1 MIQQNG
7 YGGLKPDIWN
17 YYNSDESNHILTNR
31 AISSVYAPGSTYKM
45 VTAVAALQTNN
56 VTTTEKINDVGIYT
70 IGYIPGNK
78 QPKCWIYDSTHRGH
92 GYLNVSNAIKHSCNY
107 FFYEMGVRMGIDTLD
122 RYAKAFGLGTKTNI
136 ELLSEV
142 SGTREN
148 REIATATG
156 DIWTEGRV
164 LNAAIG
170 QGNNAFTPIQMAKYL
185 SILVNGG
192 KQVNPTIV
200 KTVINSDGTEIKRK
214 DMENSVNSRIGN
226 QANTEQ
232 NIEISRENLDAVMDG
247 MKGVTS
253 EVGGTAYGVFR
264 NFNIEVGGKTGT
276 AQKGE
281 KDTPNALFVGFAPYD
296 NPEIAV
302 VCVIENGGNSSIA
315 SYPARDVIAQYFGMN
330 EQNIEENT
338 RSFAKC

>member
-1 MIQQNG
+1 M
-7 YGGLKPDIWN
+7 L
-17 YYNSDESNHILTNR
+17 L
-31 AISSVYAPGSTYKM
+31 GSTYKM
-45 VTAVAALQTNN
+45 VTSVAALQSNN

-136 ELLSEV
+136 ELLSET

-148 REIATATG
+148 REIAKETG

-170 QGNNAFTPIQMAKYL
+170 QGNNFFTPIQMAKYL

-192 KQVNPTIV
+192 KQINPTVV
-200 KTVINSDGTEIKRK
+200 KTIINSDGTEVKRNEIE
-214 DMENSVNSRIGN
+214 DSVNSRLGREIN
-226 QANTEQ
+226 NEQ
-232 NIEISRENLDAVMDG
+232 DIEISKQNLDAVMEG

-253 EVGGTAYGVFR
+253 EVGGTAYAVFK

-281 KDTPNALFVGFAPYD
+281 KDTPNALFVGFAPFD
-296 NPEIAV
+296 SPEIAV

-330 EQNIEENT
+330 EQNIEENI
-338 RSFAKC
+338 RCFAKY

>member
-1 MIQQNG
+1 M
-7 YGGLKPDIWN
+7 L
-17 YYNSDESNHILTNR
+17 L
-31 AISSVYAPGSTYKM
+31 GSTYKM
-45 VTAVAALQTNN
+45 VTAIAALQTNN

-92 GYLNVSNAIKHSCNY
+92 GYINVANAIKHSCNY

-122 RYAKAFGLGTKTNI
+122 RYAKTFGLGTKTNI

-142 SGTREN
+142 AGTREN

-170 QGNNAFTPIQMAKYL
+170 QGNNYFTPIQMAKYL

-192 KQVNPTIV
+192 KQVNPTIL
-200 KTVINSDGTEIKRK
+200 KTVMNVDGTE
-214 DMENSVNSRIGN
+214 VNDGELEKLVDSRIGRI
-226 QANTEQ
+226 Q
-232 NIEISRENLDAVMDG
+232 NNESDIEISEENLNAVMEG

-253 EVGGTAYGVFR
+253 EVGGTAYGVFK

-281 KDTPNALFVGFAPYD
+281 KDTPNALFVGFAPFD

-330 EQNIEENT
+330 EENINENIQALPYTEIQN
-338 RSFAKC
+338 